1 MACLLVVA
9 GCADNFNQVAVP
21 SGKTIAVLATENAD
35 LNILVAA
42 LTKTGLA
49 STFDN
54 NNSGAFTVFAP
65 TDAAFVAYFNSL
77 TDLQLPPGAVPAG
90 TFNETS
96 ALAAVN
102 LLAASYTPAKATAI
116 TIGSISNILLY
127 HVVNSE
133 IPFSKVT
140 GAQGLVTLSGTARLS
155 VSKVGSNVVLNANRA
170 VQNSAGNGA
179 QSVTL
184 DVDASNGV
192 IHTIDRVLI
201 PVSLANIWIGTSPAT
216 GAAVDL
222 PGFNVDYSTLTGGK
236 PTVTVFSVTMP
247 RKTDGTLDVAS
258 AAVGTANNYN
268 LLSAAIARAELAP
281 VIRPISTPFPDF
293 TIFAPT
299 DAAFIF
305 YLGSAD
311 ETAARAAINGLAPV
325 ALADILKYH
334 VVPGRIVSTDLSNG
348 QVVTTA
354 LSGGT
359 FTVNISGSVFTLKDK
374 RSQLPADLLV
384 NPNPTISSPNILTN
398 AGVIHQINGV
408 LRSN

>member
-1 MACLLVVA
+1 MKKIHSVKVALAMACLFLA
-9 GCADNFNQVAVP
+9 ASCSDNFNQVAP
-21 SGKTIAVLATENAD
+21 PAGKTIATLATENAD

-49 STFDN
+49 STFAN

-65 TDAAFVAYFNSL
+65 TDLAFVAYFNSL
-77 TDLQLPPGAVPAG
+77 GGAFATLDEAG
-90 TFNETS
+90 VINWINTTLSPTS
-96 ALAAVN
+96 ATLNLAGLTNV
-102 LLAASYTPAKATAI
+102 
-116 TIGSISNILLY
+116 LLY

-222 PGFNVDYSTLTGGK
+222 PGFNVDYATLNGGK
-236 PTVTVFSVTMP
+236 PAVTVFSVTMP
-247 RKTDGTLDVAS
+247 RKTDGTIDVAA
-258 AAVGTANNYN
+258 AAVGSTNNYN

-293 TIFAPT
+293 TVFAPT
-299 DAAFIF
+299 DAAFIA
-305 YLGSAD
+305 YLGAAD

-354 LSGGT
+354 LTGGT
-359 FTVNISGSVFTLKDK
+359 FTVNIAGSVITLVDK
-374 RSQLPADLLV
+374 NTGVAD
-384 NPNPTISSPNILTN
+384 PTVTSANNLTN
-398 AGVIHQINGV
+398 AGVLHRIDGV